1 MEIKCIL
8 AGLKK
13 GSLIDFRVLCTKYLS
28 TMFMMAA
35 GFPFGLIA
43 THMHLGASLAYNLQ
57 KL

>member
-13 GSLIDFRVLCTKYLS
+13 GSLIDFRVLVTKYLS

-43 THMHLGASLAYNLQ
+43 THIHLGACIAYNL
-57 KL
+57 